1 MSGTYE
7 KRPPVFRVMVVVMA
21 LALLGLSSLQ
31 GGCAWLPER
40 PAVETPTE
48 RLGEVLVGI
57 SAADVATAEA
67 LDAGRISS
75 ETGAEVLSAI
85 DEVREAADAAAAA
98 LRVTEGGTA
107 PEQLKRAERLLLE
120 LEARL
125 REEGVN
131 E

>member
-7 KRPPVFRVMVVVMA
+7 RRPPVFRVMVVVMA
-21 LALLGLSSLQ
+21 LALLGLSGLQ

-40 PAVETPTE
+40 PTVETPTE